1 MAVHLSYRWNQK
13 ESKAVMEELVEVIRL
28 WSAMHLHDR
37 SKRKLYQISVLGQ
50 TLVEQW
56 FGESKA
62 LSG

>member
-1 MAVHLSYRWNQK
+1 
-13 ESKAVMEELVEVIRL
+13 MEELVEVIRL